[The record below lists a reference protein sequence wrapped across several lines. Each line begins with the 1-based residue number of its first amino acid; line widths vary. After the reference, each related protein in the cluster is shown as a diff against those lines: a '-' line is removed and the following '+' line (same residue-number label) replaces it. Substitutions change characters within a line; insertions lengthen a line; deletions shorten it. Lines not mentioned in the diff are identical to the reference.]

1 VLGKNRLCV
10 FTFMVDFTS
19 SLYLGLRHPSWS
31 LRPWSRFTTGVPAG
45 FTLPAEAQRV
55 AHEVAKLQGCESGV
69 LGSSS
74 FHLFW
79 DLFGTLAR
87 RAVTILFDAEL
98 YPIGRWGVERAM
110 GHGVPVHKFAHH
122 DLDSL
127 CDWFKKNRSQQP
139 LLVTDGFCPDCGNPA
154 PLTEY
159 LEILRNFG
167 GRLIV
172 DDTQSFGIF
181 GDSRNTDI
189 PYGRHGGGMLRRLQI
204 ENQDVLLICSLAK
217 AFGAPAAVLSGSRGA
232 IKDFKANSETR
243 IHCSP
248 PSIATIRAVEHA
260 LSINCKYGDRLRLR
274 LAGLVTRFRSRAAE
288 AGLRFTGGLFP
299 VQTLNSESSTDIF
312 IVHEQLLRRGIR
324 TVLRQSPGRHGPRIS
339 FVVTARHTPAMID
352 YAVTTLA
359 DRWLPSLIHRES
371 SKLETML

>member
-1 VLGKNRLCV
+1 
-10 FTFMVDFTS
+10 MVDFTS

-31 LRPWSRFTTGVPAG
+31 LRPWSRLTTGVPAG
-45 FTLPAEAQRV
+45 VASPAEAQRV

-79 DLFGTLAR
+79 DLFGILTR

-98 YPIGRWGVERAM
+98 YPIGRWGVERAA
-110 GHGVPVHKFAHH
+110 GRGVQVHKFAHH
-122 DLDSL
+122 DLNSL
-127 CDWFKKNRSQQP
+127 RDWFNRNRSQQP

-159 LEILRNFG
+159 LEILRKFG

-172 DDTQSFGIF
+172 DDTQAFGIF
-181 GDSRNTDI
+181 GDSCNSDI
-189 PYGRHGGGMLRRLQI
+189 PYGRRGGGMLRWLQI
-204 ENQDVLLICSLAK
+204 ENPDVLLICSLAK
-217 AFGAPAAVLSGSRGA
+217 AFGAPAAVLSGSRDA
-232 IKDFKANSETR
+232 IKDFEENSETR

-260 LSINCKYGDRLRLR
+260 LSINHKYGDRVRLR

-288 AGLRFTGGLFP
+288 SGFKFTGGLFP
-299 VQTLNSESSTDIF
+299 VQTLNSESPTDIS

-324 TVLRQSPGRHGPRIS
+324 TVLRQSPRWHGPQIS

-352 YAVTTLA
+352 HAVTTLA
-359 DRWLPSLIHRES
+359 DSWLPSLAHR
-371 SKLETML
+371 